1 MKKLY
6 IVGAGGFGRELASW
20 INDVPEGERNWIMH
34 GFLDDDSNALKPFGS
49 FASAMPLASHKV
61 SPDNIYICGV
71 GSPKIKKKVI
81 QPLLKQGAQFISFV
95 HPRALIG
102 DRVKLGMGVV
112 ICPESVLSCDIE
124 LGDFSMI
131 NLRSTVG
138 HDVKVGPWSTISA
151 QCDLTGGTQLG
162 AEVFLGSRVS
172 VIPGKKVGDGATI
185 GAGSVVMTNIPDGV
199 TAFGSPARIL

>member
-1 MKKLY
+1 MKKLF

-20 INDVPEGERNWIMH
+20 INDIPESERNWIMS
-34 GFLDDDSNALKPFGS
+34 GFLDDDSNALKPFGN
-49 FASAMPLASHKV
+49 FASAMPLASHQV
-61 SPDNIYICGV
+61 SKDNIYLCGV

-81 QPLLKQGAQFISFV
+81 QPLLEQGAQFISFV
-95 HPRALIG
+95 HPRAIIG
-102 DRVKLGMGVV
+102 DRVKLGAGVV

-124 LGDFSMI
+124 LGDFTMI

-138 HDVKVGPWSTISA
+138 HDVKVGSWSTISA
-151 QCDLTGGTQLG
+151 QCDLTGGVQLG
-162 AEVFLGSRVS
+162 AEVFLASRVS

-199 TAFGSPARIL
+199 TAFGSPARVI